1 MSYRP
6 SKSRYAS
13 RVATVLVAAALVC
26 APGAAGLAESALSA
40 TPGTF
45 VTGAEGELIFTGTTE
60 PFAQVDVPSMLHG
73 VLAEVNVKEGQAVKK
88 GDALAKL
95 DDALQIQQVELA
107 RLEAEQVSEIKGAEN
122 QIDFARND
130 LDAMKGRGSASEIRE
145 KELTFKQSQLALDVQ
160 KDRQKQAQVKL
171 KQEQITLERMTL
183 KSPIDGFVLRVHK
196 QAGEQTDDGPVITVV
211 QTSRLRAVFYL
222 PKQLFGKLSPGQ
234 RVALDCEG
242 TKREGVLAEVDPA
255 IAAGLFRVKLEI
267 DNDDARIPAGINATW
282 IFSKK

>member
-1 MSYRP
+1 MLRFSLP
-6 SKSRYAS
+6 SHW
-13 RVATVLVAAALVC
+13 LVRRA
-26 APGAAGLAESALSA
+26 AAGLAESAVSA

-73 VLAEVNVKEGQAVKK
+73 VLAEVNVKEGQAIKK
-88 GDALAKL
+88 GEALAKL

-107 RLEAEQVSEIKGAEN
+107 RLEAQQVSEIKGAEN

-130 LDAMKGRGSASEIRE
+130 LEAMKGRGSASEIRE

-160 KDRQKQAQVKL
+160 QDRQKQAQVKL

-211 QTSRLRAVFYL
+211 QTSKLLAVFYL
-222 PKQLFGKLSPGQ
+222 PKQLFGTLSPGQ
-234 RVALDCEG
+234 RVTLDCEG
-242 TKREGVLAEVDPA
+242 TRREGVLAEVDPT